1 MKKSFVL
8 SLTVVIMFVLAVTSC
23 AHKTEIIVDGYRF
36 QWMASKGAYTATTG
50 DASLLANFVNL
61 SSSLTERVQRVSL
74 LVEGKRFIAVVEG
87 DMPQSLFKT
96 GMLLSKDFGRK
107 KGESWYSSPDGE
119 YLIGQPQNNL
129 VVVTNED
136 YPSAEQLVMDTF
148 ASKKIDDDTALLM
161 ASADVA
167 VFSEN
172 PSELPSMPIFFG
184 DFSASGIVRLLLTAK
199 NQTLSLKMEFENQ
212 KLCGAFAKLMKL
224 SYIARLKKA
233 GLAVD
238 LAALK
243 KQFVE
248 EVNVF
253 SASGLIMSQEEL
265 DGIISSIKI

>member
-1 MKKSFVL
+1 
-8 SLTVVIMFVLAVTSC
+8 
-23 AHKTEIIVDGYRF
+23 
-36 QWMASKGAYTATTG
+36 
-50 DASLLANFVNL
+50 
-61 SSSLTERVQRVSL
+61 
-74 LVEGKRFIAVVEG
+74 
-87 DMPQSLFKT
+87 
-96 GMLLSKDFGRK
+96 
-107 KGESWYSSPDGE
+107 
-119 YLIGQPQNNL
+119 
-129 VVVTNED
+129 
-136 YPSAEQLVMDTF
+136 MDTF